1 MTREEA
7 ICQLEDLKKE
17 AMSHFWCEKDDC
29 ANDDK
34 IHHRDAEAL
43 DIAIS
48 ALRETNGGECGGA
61 CKKTRPPKMTCDE
74 MLRNLESIANKH
86 GMSGSALL

>member
-7 ICQLEDLKKE
+7 ICQLEDLKKRRCPV
-17 AMSHFWCEKDDC
+17 FWREEDDC
-29 ANDDK
+29 DDGT
-34 IHHRDAEAL
+34 RYRYLLDAEAL

-48 ALRETNGGECGGA
+48 ALRKTNGGERSGA

-74 MLRNLESIANKH
+74 MLRNLESIAKTRKIV
-86 GMSGSALL
+86 